1 MYAVIRADGR
11 QQRVA
16 LGEIVRLGRRD
27 AEIGE
32 KVQLS
37 DVLLVRQGDETLVG
51 KPVLNDALI
60 EAKVLRHGR
69 GKKIRIYTYKKRKAE
84 YRTKGHRQDFTEV
97 RIERI
102 ALGGVD
108 LQAEAAQEEAQP
120 AAAEAE
126 PVQGS

>member
-11 QQRVA
+11 QQRIT
-16 LGEIVRLGRRD
+16 LGEIVRLGRRA

-32 KVQLS
+32 KVQLN
-37 DVLLVRQGDETLVG
+37 DVLLVRQGEQTLVG
-51 KPVLNDALI
+51 TPVLSDALI

-69 GKKIRIYTYKKRKAE
+69 GKKVHIYTYKRRKAE

-102 ALGGVD
+102 ALNGVD
-108 LQAEAAQEEAQP
+108 LQADAQP

-126 PVQGS
+126 AEAEAGQGN